1 MKKNWIV
8 TRWVKTGMNGH
19 EAGLVTLGY
28 SSMRRGMAA
37 LLLAAG
43 ILCALTGCG
52 KKEAVETQAQ
62 TESTAEQITVLKPEE
77 TSAARAQMEIDEE
90 TRQELT
96 AQLLEENHMDTSV
109 MEPKRATKGCTFDLP
124 EEFEESEDM
133 TGMYVTGRYPID
145 ASTICY
151 TVMEQDTSLQ
161 LMTQETFREQTQESL
176 RQTYEEEIAVNVDSF
191 ESIKIDGYPAF
202 RILCHYQIE
211 DIQITQLAYV
221 INADKSYMVIYSQT
235 SDYDR
240 MEEYEASAATIHVR

>member
-1 MKKNWIV
+1 MKNNRIV
-8 TRWVKTGMNGH
+8 TLCARMDRRAHK
-19 EAGLVTLGY
+19 AGLTDTGY
-28 SSMRRGMAA
+28 SGIRGRGIVCLLATG

-43 ILCALTGCG
+43 CG
-52 KKEAVETQAQ
+52 GKEAVETQAQ
-62 TESTAEQITVLKPEE
+62 SGDAAEQITVLKPEE

-96 AQLLEENHMDTSV
+96 AQLLEENNMDTSV
-109 MEPKRATKGCTFDLP
+109 MESRRTTKGCTFDLP
-124 EEFEESEDM
+124 EEFEESEEM
-133 TGMYVTGRYPID
+133 AGMYVTGRYPID

-161 LMTQETFREQTQESL
+161 LMTQETFKEQTQESL
-176 RQTYEEEIAVNVDSF
+176 RQTYEEEIAINVDSF

-202 RILCHYQIE
+202 RILCHYQVE
-211 DIQITQLAYV
+211 DIQITQLAYI

-240 MEEYEASAATIHVR
+240 MEEYEASAATIHVE